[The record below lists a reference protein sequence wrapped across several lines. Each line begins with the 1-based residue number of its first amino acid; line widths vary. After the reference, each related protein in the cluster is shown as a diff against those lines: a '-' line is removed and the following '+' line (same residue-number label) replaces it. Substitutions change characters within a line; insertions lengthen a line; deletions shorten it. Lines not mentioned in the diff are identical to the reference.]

1 MNKQILKSYYEM
13 QGKIILPMEKDNNN
27 IELAAT
33 VAANF
38 ASIGFPMTTEQ
49 TKILAKANKE
59 DIVRFYDETYEM
71 LSSVLGAGK
80 QPKPFYPDFPNG
92 CMDRSRAEYFID
104 QIIYVASGLTL
115 EPCVYMEEK
124 NDFPFIGT
132 PMRRI
137 LMTGSEE
144 DLAQVFSLAVKSS
157 IAYSKEQ
164 REFIKEYVKE
174 NPKCVEE
181 LLNNVSTSNRENSMC
196 CAMMVEEL
204 TGNSGN
210 TKKFIKQPVDLLRYA
225 AFKSVQR
232 EQTNRDPYLAISL
245 RDKVDDNMPRF
256 TLTRKDRVFI
266 MDTLAELSKGNGEYL
281 SNKMHGHDI
290 EWNRLFRKLHIT
302 DKAWSKPKYDAVKRA
317 ILIIQNGERI
327 DRPARRIE
335 EAVKAK
341 DVETVVSECKKMP
354 GEYMR
359 RFDKLYRMAIE
370 QNKEKLVLDTLKEVS
385 VKAGIATVAGT
396 IGNIESRTEEE
407 ETRYFKGKTGKVFT
421 TTQKNRKPFT
431 KKQAQSV
438 LNMTMSGLAEKF
450 KGKVN
455 MGNVYISDTLK
466 DVKIPVD
473 IRKNSASIGSMTSG
487 SKMPIPEDW
496 DMLRFFISWTDIG
509 NEDRER
515 IDIDLSTSFCNED
528 MNMLSFCG
536 WNDTTVDKMFG
547 FIYSGDVQAGGPE
560 DGIGR
565 AEYIDMN
572 LTLLREHGVR
582 YILPQV
588 NSYTRQPF
596 SAQPHTC
603 FGVMRRTKDD
613 FGKLFEP
620 ATVMNRFVLDSES
633 KMVIPYIIDIVD
645 MEILWLN
652 EEADSNVALRALRS
666 TERQVRFVLSSTAMS
681 LDKLIKA
688 NVMANG
694 ARVYS
699 PEKADL
705 LFVRDVTEM
714 QSIKNLY
721 HIDDN
726 KFVLANN
733 MEYITGYLMAE
744 SSAV

>member
-1 MNKQILKSYYEM
+1 M
-13 QGKIILPMEKDNNN
+13 QGKIILPTEKDNNN
-27 IELAAT
+27 TELAAT

-49 TKILAKANKE
+49 TKVLAKADKE
-59 DIVRFYDETYEM
+59 DIIDFYHETYEM
-71 LSSVLGAGK
+71 LSAVMGAGK
-80 QPKPFYPDFPNG
+80 QPKPFYPDFPKG
-92 CMDRSRAEYFID
+92 CMDKSRAEYFID
-104 QIIYVASGLTL
+104 QVIYGLSGLML
-115 EPCVYMEEK
+115 EPSTYMEEK
-124 NDFPFIGT
+124 KEFPFIGT

-137 LMTGSEE
+137 LMTGSKE
-144 DLAQVFSLAVKSS
+144 DLAKVFSLAVTSS

-174 NPKCVEE
+174 NPECIEE
-181 LLNNVSTSNRENSMC
+181 LLNNVSTGNRENAMC

-204 TGNSGN
+204 TGNSDN

-225 AFKSVQR
+225 AFKSSQR
-232 EQTNRDPYLAISL
+232 ERADRDPYLAIPL
-245 RDKVDDNMPRF
+245 RDKINDNMPRF
-256 TLTRKDRVFI
+256 TLGRQERTFI
-266 MDTLAELSKGNGEYL
+266 MDMLAELSKDNGEYL
-281 SNKMHGHDI
+281 SNKMHGHNI
-290 EWNRLFRKLHIT
+290 EWSRLFKKLHIT

-370 QNKEKLVLDTLKEVS
+370 QNKEKLALDTLKEVS
-385 VKAGIATVAGT
+385 MKAGIATVAGT

-407 ETRYFKGKTGKVFT
+407 ETRYFKSKTGKVFT

-431 KKQAQSV
+431 KKQAQSAV
-438 LNMTMSGLAEKF
+438 NMTMSGLAEKF

-473 IRKNSASIGSMTSG
+473 VRNNSASIGSMTSG

-496 DMLRFFISWTDIG
+496 DMLRFFTSWTDIG
-509 NEDRER
+509 NGDRYDRGR
-515 IDIDLSTSFCNED
+515 IDIDLSISFCNED
-528 MNMLSFCG
+528 MKMLSFCG
-536 WNDTTVDKMFG
+536 WNGIPRDSMLS

-560 DGIGR
+560 DGLGR

-572 LTLLREHGVR
+572 LILLREQGVR

-603 FGVMRRTKDD
+603 FGVMRRTKND

-620 ATVMNRFVLDSES
+620 ATVVNRFVLDSES
-633 KMVIPYIIDIVD
+633 QMIIPYIIDIVD

-652 EEADSNVALRALRS
+652 ETADSNVALQALRN
-666 TERQVRFVLSSTAMS
+666 TERQVKCVSSSKAMS

-705 LFVRDVTEM
+705 LFVRDVAEM
-714 QSIKNLY
+714 QSIKSLY

-744 SSAV
+744 SSVV